1 MNNKNLDYLAYTTAV
16 NTVAVAIADGLTDNE
31 LALYAAVFTQIGDV
45 LATIAVLRVADNA
58 STNDED

>member
-16 NTVAVAIADGLTDNE
+16 NTVAVAIADGLTDDE
-31 LALYAAVFTQIGDV
+31 LALYAAVFTQIGDT